1 MSLWRQVARGLRTL
15 THRASVDDE
24 IDEEVRDYYER
35 ARADL
40 VKQGHSPQEAA
51 RVARQQLGDIGRAR
65 EELRS
70 YGWEN
75 VAEAIL
81 IDLRHALRRL
91 RQSPGF
97 AATAIGTL
105 ALGIGATTAIVSA
118 LWPILVEP
126 LPYPEADR
134 IVMLTG
140 RTPDG
145 AGLETAYGTYIEVA
159 ARSRSF
165 EGLAVAQRW
174 GAVIAGDGESELLAG
189 DRVTADYFRVLGI
202 SPAVGRN
209 FEASDETVGGPQ
221 FVIVSDALAR
231 RRFESARAAV
241 NQTIRLGG
249 VPHTVIGV
257 MPPGFEN
264 VLAPASEVW
273 SAMQFRAQAPFQS
286 GEWGNQLRMIGRLET
301 GVSIE
306 QARDDLAAIGAS
318 RVEEFPRP
326 EWALMERGLA
336 IESLQGSVTSN
347 ARPVLLA
354 IFGAV
359 LLMLVIA
366 CANVTNLLLA
376 RSVARR
382 SELAVR
388 ATLGAGRGR
397 LVRQL
402 LTESLLLAVVGGV
415 LGLGLALAGI
425 RGIVALAPTDLP
437 RIDAIRLDTSAFLLA
452 LAITTLVGLAV
463 GLIPALRGARPDLRA
478 DLHSRGRAGGSH
490 HLLRRSLVV
499 TEVALALVLLTSAG
513 LLLRSVDRLL
523 STAPGFDASNVL
535 TVQIDATDL
544 RYESVTCCWVA
555 QERSSDALLQVFQSA
570 LDAVR
575 AVPGVES
582 AAFTTQLPLSGDNDI
597 YGVQF
602 ESETR
607 PYAALRYI
615 VTPDW
620 FTTMG
625 IPLLDGRLLEAGD
638 RPGAPEAIVLSESFA
653 KSRFGDRSPIGE
665 RLRIGPENFEPN
677 RPWDVVVGVVGD
689 VKQTSLGLDS
699 PEAVYVALG
708 QWVWVDLD
716 QSLVVRTQGD
726 PALLVPAIRQALG
739 SVSADVAI
747 ARVATMEALVAAS
760 EADRRFVLQVIAIF
774 AVAALVLAALG
785 LYGVIAGSVAE
796 RTREIGLRSALGA
809 TRADILSLI
818 VRQGMTLA
826 ALGVVIGLAG
836 AAAATRGLTTLLYEV
851 TALDPLTYGGVVV
864 LLAAVSAAA
873 CWVPASRAARIDP
886 TAALRAE

>member
-1 MSLWRQVARGLRTL
+1 LWRQLARGLRAL
-15 THRASVDDE
+15 TDRATVDDE

-35 ARADL
+35 AYADL
-40 VKQGHSPQEAA
+40 VKQGLSPQEAA
-51 RVARQQLGDIGRAR
+51 RVARQQLGDIGRAS

-75 VAEAIL
+75 AAEAMF

-105 ALGIGATTAIVSA
+105 ALGIGATTAIVSV
-118 LWPILVEP
+118 LWPILVAP
-126 LPYPEADR
+126 LPYPQPDR
-134 IVMLTG
+134 IVILTD

-145 AGLETAYGTYIEVA
+145 AAMDTTYGTYMEVQS
-159 ARSRSF
+159 RSRSF
-165 EGLAVAQRW
+165 ERLAVAQRW
-174 GAVIAGDGESELLAG
+174 QVVLAGEGESEQLGG
-189 DRVTADYFRVLGI
+189 DRVTAEYFRVLGI

-209 FEASDETVGGPQ
+209 FEASDETIGGPQ

-231 RRFESARAAV
+231 RRFGGARAV
-241 NQTIRLGG
+241 LNQTIRLGG
-249 VPHTVIGV
+249 VPHSVIGV

-264 VLAPASEVW
+264 VLAPAAEVW

-286 GEWGNQLRMIGRLET
+286 GEWGHQLRMIGRLAP
-301 GVSIE
+301 GVPIG
-306 QARDDLAAIGAS
+306 QARDELATIGAS
-318 RVEEFPRP
+318 QVEEFPRP

-336 IESLQGSVTSN
+336 IESLQGSVTGN

-359 LLMLVIA
+359 LLMLAIA

-402 LTESLLLAVVGGV
+402 LTESLLLAMVGGV

-425 RGIVALAPTDLP
+425 RGIVALAPADLP

-478 DLHSRGRAGGSH
+478 DLHSRGRATGGSH

-523 STAPGFDASNVL
+523 STAPGFEAANVL
-535 TVQIDATDL
+535 TMQIDATDL
-544 RYESVTCCWVA
+544 RFESVTCCWVV
-555 QERSSDALLQVFQSA
+555 QERSSDALLESLQSA

-582 AAFTTQLPLSGDNDI
+582 AAFTTQLPLSGDSDT
-597 YGVQF
+597 YGVLF

-607 PYAALRYI
+607 FYPALRYI

-625 IPLLDGRLLEAGD
+625 IPLLDGRLLDAGD

-665 RLRIGPENFEPN
+665 RLRIGPETSEPN
-677 RPWDVVVGVVGD
+677 RPWDIVVGVVGD
-689 VKQTSLGLDS
+689 VKHTSLGLGS
-699 PEAVYVALG
+699 SEAVYVALG

-726 PALLVPAIRQALG
+726 PALLVPAIRQAIT
-739 SVSADVAI
+739 SVNSAPAI
-747 ARVATMEALVAAS
+747 ARVATMEDLVAAS

-809 TRADILSLI
+809 TRANILSL
-818 VRQGMTLA
+818 VLSQGMMLA
-826 ALGVVIGLAG
+826 ALGLAIGLAG
-836 AAAATRGLTTLLYEV
+836 AAAATRSLTTLLYGV
-851 TALDPLTYGGVVV
+851 TSLDPLTYGGVVV
-864 LLAAVSAAA
+864 LLALVSAAA
-873 CWVPASRAARIDP
+873 CWLPAWRAARIDP
-886 TAALRAE
+886 TAALRSE

>member
-1 MSLWRQVARGLRTL
+1 VLWRQLARGLRAL
-15 THRASVDDE
+15 TNRATVEDE
-24 IDEEVRDYYER
+24 IDAEVRDYYER

-40 VKQGHSPQEAA
+40 VAQGLSPEEAA
-51 RVARQQLGDIGRAR
+51 RVARRQLGDIGRAR

-91 RQSPGF
+91 RQSPVF
-97 AATAIGTL
+97 AAIAVCTL
-105 ALGIGATTAIVSA
+105 ALGVGATAAIVSA
-118 LWPILVEP
+118 LLPILVEP
-126 LPYPEADR
+126 LPYPDANRLVRLTDR
-134 IVMLTG
+134 G
-140 RTPDG
+140 PDG
-145 AGLETAYGTYIEVA
+145 NTAYGTYIEVA

-174 GAVIAGDGESELLAG
+174 SPALAGSGESERLDG
-189 DRVTADYFRVLGI
+189 NRVTAGYFRVLGV
-202 SPAVGRN
+202 SPAVGRD
-209 FEASDETVGGPQ
+209 FEASDETIGGPQ
-221 FVIVSDALAR
+221 FVIVSDAFAK
-231 RRFESARAAV
+231 RRFENARAV
-241 NQTIRLGG
+241 LDQTIRLDG
-249 VPHTVIGV
+249 VPHIVIGV

-264 VLAPASEVW
+264 ALAPAAQVW
-273 SAMQFRAQAPFQS
+273 SAMQFRADAPFQS
-286 GEWGNQLRMIGRLET
+286 GEWGQQLRMVGRLKP
-301 GVSIE
+301 GVPIE
-306 QARDDLAAIGAS
+306 EARDELVAIGGSQA
-318 RVEEFPRP
+318 EEFPRP
-326 EWALMERGLA
+326 EWALMEQGLA
-336 IESLQGSVTSN
+336 IESLQGSLTAG

-354 IFGAV
+354 VSGAV
-359 LLMLVIA
+359 LLLLAIA

-382 SELAVR
+382 RELAVR
-388 ATLGAGRGR
+388 AVLGAGRGR

-415 LGLGLALAGI
+415 VGLAVAVVGI
-425 RGIVALAPTDLP
+425 RGIVALAPADLP
-437 RIDAIRLDTSAFLLA
+437 RIDAIRLDPTVFLLA

-463 GLIPALRGARPDLRA
+463 GLVPALRGARPDLRV
-478 DLHSRGRAGGSH
+478 DLHSGGRTAGSSH

-499 TEVALALVLLTSAG
+499 TEVALALILLTSAG

-523 STAPGFDASNVL
+523 STAPGFVASNVL
-535 TVQIDATDL
+535 TMQIVASDL
-544 RYESVTCCWVA
+544 RFESVTCCWVVR
-555 QERSSDALLQVFQSA
+555 ERSSDALLQFFQSA

-582 AAFTTQLPLSGDNDI
+582 AAFTTQLPLSGDSDI
-597 YGVQF
+597 YGMQF

-625 IPLLDGRLLEAGD
+625 IPLLDGRLLDAGD

-689 VKQTSLGLDS
+689 VKQTSLGLGS
-699 PEAVYVALG
+699 SEAVYVALG
-708 QWVWVDLD
+708 QWMWVDLD
-716 QSLVVRTQGD
+716 QSLVVRTQRD
-726 PALLVPAIRQALG
+726 PALLVPAIRQAIA
-739 SVSADVAI
+739 SVDANVAI
-747 ARVATMEALVAAS
+747 ARITTMEDLVAAS

-818 VRQGMTLA
+818 VGQGMTLA
-826 ALGVVIGLAG
+826 AVGVVIGVAG
-836 AAAATRGLTTLLYEV
+836 AAAATRGLTTLLYGV
-851 TALDPLTYGGVVV
+851 TSLDAATYVGVIL

-873 CWVPASRAARIDP
+873 CWGPASRAARIDP
-886 TAALRAE
+886 TVALRSE